1 MLTRWGETLDKQ
13 QVLQEYPRP
22 QLVRESFYNLN
33 GLWDYAIKPVG
44 AMEPKTMDGK
54 ILVPF
59 AVESSLSGVQKGL
72 TEKDELWYRRTFS
85 VPAAWKG
92 SNVLLNF
99 GAVDWKADVFVND
112 ILVGSHTGGFTP
124 FSLDITPYL
133 KAKGDQKL
141 VVRVFDGT
149 DKGYQPRGKQV
160 LNPNGIWYTPVSGIW
175 QTVWL
180 ENMPDAYIRRIKCR
194 PSVENRSVF
203 VEAVCENADGRTLR
217 AAAKFGG
224 KVVGTAETRVS
235 GKSATLEVKLDE
247 LHLWNVGDGK
257 LYDLD
262 FELEGGDFV
271 HSYFGMR
278 KVEWKNNRTYINGK
292 VVYQRLILDQ
302 GFYPDGIYTAPTEGE
317 LIADIKRSM
326 DMGFNGAR
334 LHQKVFEPLFLYHC
348 DRLGYIVWGEHANW
362 GLNIARPEA
371 WRGFLPEWREVL
383 ERDYNHPAIIGWC
396 PLNETQK
403 DQDRD
408 LIRELADM
416 TRSFDPD
423 RIYIDASGWT
433 HQDAVSDIFDVHD
446 YDQNPETFRARYL
459 PLEQGETITVFN
471 LGKHVGKPPF
481 VSEFGGIWWNPAHP
495 EGGWGYGNRPQS
507 EEEFIA
513 RYRGLVTALLENRAI
528 SAFCYTQLTDVEQE
542 VNGLYTYDRHPKF
555 PPEVIRAINTQVA
568 AVEKEQ

>member
-1 MLTRWGETLDKQ
+1 MSMNQ
-13 QVLQEYPRP
+13 IPRP
-22 QLVRESFYNLN
+22 EHPEPICERSSWENLN
-33 GLWDYAIKPVG
+33 GTWEFAFDHGRSARDRGLYRSEEKLPL
-44 AMEPKTMDGK
+44 E

-59 AVESSLSGVQKGL
+59 CPESRLSGI
-72 TEKDELWYRRTFS
+72 EYKDFIDAVCYRRHFEIS
-85 VPAAWKG
+85 KERLDG
-92 SNVLLNF
+92 RIFLHF
-99 GAVDWKADVFVND
+99 GAVDYKAYVYINGE
-112 ILVGSHTGGFTP
+112 LAGTHLGGYASFA
-124 FSLDITPYL
+124 LDIT
-133 KAKGDQKL
+133 KL
-141 VVRVFDGT
+141 VREGDNTVFVWALDDIRSGR
-149 DKGYQPRGKQV
+149 QPRGKQS
-160 LNPNGIWYTPVSGIW
+160 GQFASAGCDYTRTTGIW

-180 ENMPDAYIRRIKCR
+180 EFLPMEYIKYAKYFPDVNAGTLTVIGETVGKGKLSIASSYEGVLTGSAEVDCVGGGFTATIKLT
-194 PSVENRSVF
+194 E
-203 VEAVCENADGRTLR
+203 
-217 AAAKFGG
+217 K
-224 KVVGTAETRVS
+224 
-235 GKSATLEVKLDE
+235 
-247 LHLWNVGDGK
+247 HLWEIGK
-257 LYDLD
+257 GGLYDLVLT
-262 FELEGGDFV
+262 FGGDTV
-271 HSYFGMR
+271 KSYFGLRSVALDGMKFR
-278 KVEWKNNRTYINGK
+278 LNGK
-292 VVYQRLILDQ
+292 SVFQRLVLDQ
-302 GFYPDGIYTAPTEGE
+302 GFYPDGIYTAPTEDE

-433 HQDAVSDIFDVHD
+433 HQDAVSDNFDVHD